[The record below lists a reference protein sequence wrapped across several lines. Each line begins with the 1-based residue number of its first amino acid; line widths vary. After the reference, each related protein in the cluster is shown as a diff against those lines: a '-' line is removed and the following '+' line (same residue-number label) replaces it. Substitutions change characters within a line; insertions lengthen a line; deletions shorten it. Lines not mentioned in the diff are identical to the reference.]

1 MKKDYYQILG
11 VNKDA
16 SSEQLKDAYRK
27 LAHKHHPDKSGGDEK
42 KFKEM
47 NEAYQILSNKEKRA
61 QYDQFGDSF
70 SNMGQG
76 GGYSHSQGNPFAGFD
91 FGGFS
96 QGNSMGGDFG
106 DLGDIFETFFGG
118 GSGRGRSSASR
129 KRRGADLETL
139 QEISLED
146 AFMGANKELTFHVSV
161 KCKTCSGLGHME
173 KEGSEKCSTCDG
185 RGEVKEI
192 KKTFFGQFAQVRACP
207 KCEGAGQIPKKA
219 CKECSGSGKIKERKT
234 IGFFIAPGINDGQ
247 IIKIAG
253 AGEAGEKG
261 AESGDLYV
269 RIKILPHPVFQRKE
283 NGLYIKREVGLT
295 DLLLNKKIEIP
306 VISGGK
312 INIEIPEGFYIQE
325 KLIVPN
331 EGMPKFEG
339 RGRGNLYVEF
349 KTKTPKKLSSKA
361 KKFLEDLEKE
371 L

>member
-11 VNKDA
+11 VSKDA
-16 SSEQLKDAYRK
+16 SPEQLKDAYRK

-47 NEAYQILSNKEKRA
+47 NEAYQVLSNKEKRA

-70 SNMGQG
+70 SNSGQG
-76 GGYSHSQGNPFAGFD
+76 SGYQSNPFAGFD

-96 QGNSMGGDFG
+96 QGGTAGGDFG
-106 DLGDIFETFFGG
+106 DIGDIFETFFGG
-118 GSGRGRSSASR
+118 GAGRGGSSAGR

-146 AFMGANKELTFHVSV
+146 AFRGVNKELTFNVSV

-185 RGEVKEI
+185 KGDIKEI
-192 KKTFFGQFAQVRACP
+192 KKTFFGQFAQVRVCP
-207 KCEGAGQIPKKA
+207 KCEGAGQIPKKI
-219 CKECSGSGKIKERKT
+219 CKECSGSGKIKEKKT
-234 IGFFIAPGINDGQ
+234 IGFLITPGISDGQ
-247 IIKIAG
+247 IIKITG

-261 AESGDLYV
+261 AESGDLYI
-269 RIKILPHPVFQRKE
+269 RIKVLPHSIFQRRE
-283 NGLYIKREVGLT
+283 NDLYIKKEIGLT
-295 DLLLNKKIEIP
+295 DILLNKKIEVP

-312 INIEIPEGFYIQE
+312 IHIEIPEGFCIQE
-325 KLIVPN
+325 KLSIPN
-331 EGMPKFEG
+331 EGMPKFES

-349 KTKTPKKLSSKA
+349 KTKTPRKLNSKA
-361 KKFLEDLEKE
+361 KKLLEDLEKE